1 MKNLI
6 VKMIVII
13 IFVFNAHSIC
23 QNSNSVFNIEK
34 EKAVVEKTIVS
45 SIAWVQN
52 KDINLLYSV
61 IANDSNLVEVS
72 PNNRIVRSFEDFKKA
87 ESFWMSPDFKPLQ
100 YNIWDIEINFSQTG
114 NTAWF
119 FCMLNDINEWKGE
132 PANWENTRWTGVL
145 EKREGKWVIV
155 QMHFSFAAE

>member
-1 MKNLI
+1 MKLRILKIMLAVIFCININLFAQDE
-6 VKMIVII
+6 KTS
-13 IFVFNAHSIC
+13 FD
-23 QNSNSVFNIEK
+23 IEK
-34 EKAVVEKTIVS
+34 EKGVVEKTIVS
-45 SIAWVQN
+45 SIGWVLN
-52 KDINLLYSV
+52 KDINLLYSI
-61 IANDSNLVEVS
+61 IANDSNFVEVS
-72 PNNRIVRSFEDFKKA
+72 PNKRIVKSFEDFKKA

-119 FCMLNDINEWKGE
+119 FCMLNDFNEWKGQ

-145 EKREGKWVIV
+145 EKRDGKWVIV

>member
-1 MKNLI
+1 MKLRVIKNTIL
-6 VKMIVII
+6 VII
-13 IFVFNAHSIC
+13 LA
-23 QNSNSVFNIEK
+23 NINLFAQVENISFDIKK

-45 SIAWVQN
+45 SIAWVGN

-61 IANDSNLVEVS
+61 IANDSNYVEVS
-72 PNNRIVRSFEDFKKA
+72 PTNRIVKSFEDFKKS

-100 YNIWDIEINFSQTG
+100 YEIWDIEINFSRTG
-114 NTAWF
+114 DTAWF
-119 FCMLNDINEWKGE
+119 FCMLNDINEWKGK

-145 EKREGKWVIV
+145 EKRDGKWVIV